1 MSERTVLGNYILLN
15 KSIGRGAFSKI
26 YAGYTLFSNKDV
38 AIKRIKNSKYKKNS
52 KLLDREIEIM
62 KSLSHPNIIR
72 LFDVIRE
79 RHTIFIIMEM
89 CENGDFSKF
98 LNNRPLK
105 EKHAH
110 RFLHQITNGLKYL
123 HKHKIVHRDLKPQNI
138 LLTKNYIL
146 KISDFGL
153 AKIFN
158 DTMSETICGSPLY
171 MAPEILTYQKYN
183 SKADLWSLGIILY
196 EMLTG
201 NTPYNSKSIY
211 ELVYDIKNTT
221 ISLPE
226 FVDVSNNCY
235 DLLHR
240 LLKVIPDERI
250 DWKDF
255 FIQDWI
261 IQKPIRLKY
270 DDIEDDENSNDDD
283 NDINDGLI
291 FNMDIEEDIP
301 PFDLEHFFP
310 ADDSKSSIENN
321 NLTDSLC
328 DTYFTSPVFTSEPQ
342 PKNDS
347 FEFISLD
354 DSTPPS
360 YSSKFGLSQIGNY
373 ISGSISSLVSLSNIF
388 SNNSV

>member
-79 RHTIFIIMEM
+79 RHTIFIIMEL

-123 HKHKIVHRDLKPQNI
+123 HQHKIIHRDLKPQNI

-183 SKADLWSLGIILY
+183 SKADLWSVGIILF

-201 NTPYNSKSIY
+201 NTPFNSKSIY

-221 ISLPE
+221 ITLPD
-226 FVDVSNNCY
+226 FVDITDDCSN
-235 DLLHR
+235 LLNK
-240 LLKVIPDERI
+240 LLIVTPEERI
-250 DWKDF
+250 NWNDF
-255 FIQDWI
+255 FSQKWI
-261 IQKPIRLKY
+261 VQKPIRLKY
-270 DDIEDDENSNDDD
+270 DDLEEDDDILNDE
-283 NDINDGLI
+283 LI
-291 FNMDIEEDIP
+291 FNIDIDEDIP
-301 PFDLEHFFP
+301 PFDLEQFFP
-310 ADDSKSSIENN
+310 GDDTKSSIENN
-321 NLTDSLC
+321 DLTDSLC
-328 DTYFTSPVFTSEPQ
+328 DSYFSSPVFTGKSQPQ
-342 PKNDS
+342 DET

-354 DSTPPS
+354 DSPPPS
-360 YSSKFGLSQIGNY
+360 YSSRFGLSHIGNY
-373 ISGSISSLVSLSNIF
+373 ISDSISSLVSLSNIF
-388 SNNSV
+388 SNNSI

>member
-38 AIKRIKNSKYKKNS
+38 AIKRIKHSKYKKNS

-62 KSLSHPNIIR
+62 KSLSHPNIIK

-89 CENGDFSKF
+89 CDKGDFSKF

-123 HKHKIVHRDLKPQNI
+123 HEHKIIHRDLKPQNI
-138 LLTKNYIL
+138 LLTRNYTL

-183 SKADLWSLGIILY
+183 SKADLWSVGIILY
-196 EMLTG
+196 EMLSG

-211 ELVYDIKNTT
+211 ELVCDIKKTKIT
-221 ISLPE
+221 LPH
-226 FVDVSNNCY
+226 FVHVSDDCI

-240 LLKVIPDERI
+240 LLIVEPNMRI
-250 DWKDF
+250 NWEDYF
-255 FIQDWI
+255 TQAWI

-270 DDIEDDENSNDDD
+270 DEVSDEDSDDEEEM
-283 NDINDGLI
+283 I
-291 FNMDIEEDIP
+291 FDMDIDDDIP
-301 PFDLEHFFP
+301 PFDLENLFP
-310 ADDSKSSIENN
+310 NNKNTIDDS
-321 NLTDSLC
+321 LSLS
-328 DTYFTSPVFTSEPQ
+328 YFSSPVFTSQKPPEQ
-342 PKNDS
+342 DS

-354 DSTPPS
+354 EHTPPS
-360 YSSKFGLSQIGNY
+360 YSSRFGLSHIGNY
-373 ISGSISSLVSLSNIF
+373 ISDSLSSLVSLSNIF